1 MFRTFKIAFLLR
13 NTYKVNGIIYSLK
26 QIPIIKRFLPAT
38 LYSNVGLK
46 RFAAIL
52 QGIREFFSIF
62 IGKFLYLGLMIVLP
76 AALYKVG
83 KADAFLHMFI
93 FLTLIG
99 GFMNTYMFNPTKD
112 KYYAMILMRM
122 DARKYTLTDY
132 IYAMLKLFIG
142 MSVAASVFALFVD
155 MNVLLALS
163 FPLFAMGM
171 KCFLSGMKLRKY
183 EMTSKVPNENNL
195 SKAEWGTVFLLL
207 AAAYGLPALKITVS
221 IPVYVVIFLVFATGG
236 VWGIWRI
243 QKFESYTELYKFL
256 LVRSAI
262 DPEKI
267 VKDVVEETN
276 RNIICRDEKITSRK
290 TGYEYFH
297 DLFMKRHKKIL
308 WKAAKRNACIMAGI
322 FAAVLIGVLVNET
335 FCEKTNEL
343 LLTFLPYFVFIL
355 YLINPGGRVT
365 KLMFVNCD
373 HSMLT
378 YTFFRQPK
386 AILKLFQIRL
396 KSLALMNLLPAG
408 VIAAS
413 LSVLLFVS
421 GGTKSG
427 WDYVILIVSVLAIS
441 VFFSVHYLTCYYLLQ
456 PYKEGAYMESG
467 TYTIVSCVTYFVCF
481 YCMKLRVDIAL
492 FGLLAI
498 AFCLAYCIVAC
509 VLVYKIAWKT
519 FKIRN

>member
-13 NTYKVNGIIYSLK
+13 NTYKVNGIIYSMK

-183 EMTSKVPNENNL
+183 EMTSKVPNENQL

-207 AAAYGLPALKITVS
+207 TAAYGLPALKITVS
-221 IPVYVVIFLVFATGG
+221 IPVYLSLIHISEPT
-236 VWGIWRI
+236 R
-243 QKFESYTELYKFL
+243 
-256 LVRSAI
+256 RS
-262 DPEKI
+262 
-267 VKDVVEETN
+267 
-276 RNIICRDEKITSRK
+276 
-290 TGYEYFH
+290 
-297 DLFMKRHKKIL
+297 
-308 WKAAKRNACIMAGI
+308 
-322 FAAVLIGVLVNET
+322 
-335 FCEKTNEL
+335 
-343 LLTFLPYFVFIL
+343 
-355 YLINPGGRVT
+355 
-365 KLMFVNCD
+365 
-373 HSMLT
+373 
-378 YTFFRQPK
+378 
-386 AILKLFQIRL
+386 
-396 KSLALMNLLPAG
+396 
-408 VIAAS
+408 
-413 LSVLLFVS
+413 
-421 GGTKSG
+421 
-427 WDYVILIVSVLAIS
+427 
-441 VFFSVHYLTCYYLLQ
+441 
-456 PYKEGAYMESG
+456 
-467 TYTIVSCVTYFVCF
+467 
-481 YCMKLRVDIAL
+481 
-492 FGLLAI
+492 
-498 AFCLAYCIVAC
+498 
-509 VLVYKIAWKT
+509 
-519 FKIRN
+519 

>member
-1 MFRTFKIAFLLR
+1 MFQTFRIAFLLR
-13 NTYKVNGIIYSLK
+13 NTYKVNGILYSLK
-26 QIPIIKRFLPAT
+26 QIPLIRRFLPST
-38 LYSNVGLK
+38 LYKSVGLK

-62 IGKFLYLGLMIVLP
+62 IGKFLYLGLMILLP

-83 KADAFLHMFI
+83 KADAFLHIFI

-132 IYAMLKLFIG
+132 IYTMLKLLVG
-142 MSVAASVFALFVD
+142 MGVAASVSVFFTKT
-155 MNVLLALS
+155 NLALAFS
-163 FPLFAMGM
+163 FPLFIMGI
-171 KCFLSGMKLRKY
+171 KCFVSGVKLRQY
-183 EMTSKVPNENNL
+183 EKMGKVPNENQL
-195 SKAEWGTVFLLL
+195 SKAEWAAVFLLL
-207 AAAYGLPALKITVS
+207 AAAYGLPALKITVG
-221 IPVYVVIFLVFATGG
+221 IPVYAVMFLVFAAGG

-243 QKFESYTELYKFL
+243 RKFESYTELYKFL

-276 RNIICRDEKITSRK
+276 RNMICGDEKITSRM

-308 WKAAKRNACIMAGI
+308 WKAAKRNACIMAAI
-322 FAAVLIGVLVNET
+322 FAAVLIGVLANET

-365 KLMFVNCD
+365 KMMFVNCD

-408 VIAAS
+408 VIAVS

-498 AFCLAYCIVAC
+498 AFCVVI
-509 VLVYKIAWKT
+509 
-519 FKIRN
+519 